1 MRVDGKQVI
10 TKAEWLEAGL
20 TQRQFQYDCETGS
33 LTVVGSYKSPM
44 IVLSSIKRAERLAM
58 IEAKFGPMDRE
69 EGGSRCW
76 WREWIVRRE
85 HGMRG
90 TERRTGVRWMG
101 G

>member
-69 EGGSRCW
+69 EGGAAA
-76 WREWIVRRE
+76 
-85 HGMRG
+85 
-90 TERRTGVRWMG
+90 G
-101 G
+101 GASG